1 MGIVWRFN
9 GGGKGIKSRMVG
21 MAKGRTSIFDQ
32 MTFPS
37 RSDLCSPLLFAVEVL
52 DAVLDRVPDAVHGA
66 LRERL
71 PRGPCLSHRI
81 PHAEWESHGGCMGSA
96 MEYGRRWVAGG
107 EERNALGCR

>member
-66 LRERL
+66 LRQRL

-81 PHAEWESHGGCMGSA
+81 PHAE
-96 MEYGRRWVAGG
+96 
-107 EERNALGCR
+107 